1 MAGTAGS
8 DPERGRQSLKP
19 RLSWDRGLQLAL
31 VNVESLVTAR
41 HHRAVNTSLLLAHT
55 ARRSPQG
62 GRSRNKVA
70 VGEPAAGSPPE
81 EGGRVGRRVRGLWTR
96 PGTDG
101 LVSEPHVIMLSA
113 VMQPMSRGLMGEGRE
128 EGV

>member
-1 MAGTAGS
+1 MFYLTYIARRPTAGNPPGYTRATMAGTAGA

-55 ARRSPQG
+55 ARRS
-62 GRSRNKVA
+62 
-70 VGEPAAGSPPE
+70 
-81 EGGRVGRRVRGLWTR
+81 TR
-96 PGTDG
+96 
-101 LVSEPHVIMLSA
+101 
-113 VMQPMSRGLMGEGRE
+113 GRE
-128 EGV
+128 G